1 MRYLR
6 KNHHISIKSRQSQD
20 LRNLGYYH
28 GYKGY
33 RFIRTSSQ
41 RINFKTFD
49 EIIAINRF
57 DMQLKA
63 LLYPKIMFIETA
75 LKSYVIEALLND
87 SQSEN
92 LNTIFKQSISHYRT
106 FSYGSNN
113 YKKSFS
119 QRMGLRS
126 TINSTLRRNYESN
139 DKVANHFFDKDREI
153 PIWAIFESM
162 TLGVFGTLFGCCNK
176 NVKKYTSQLLHFPAN
191 LDSDGEITKIIIL
204 TLKNLR
210 NSIAHNNIIFDCRFQ
225 NTPVPKRLIQL
236 LQAETGLNNIDF
248 TYIDAYFVLIV
259 YILRKMGVTK
269 TECKKLITG
278 YTLAKEDLRKQIPTS
293 TWNQILGT
301 STRNNMEYLKIFIT
315 NS

>member
-1 MRYLR
+1 
-6 KNHHISIKSRQSQD
+6 
-20 LRNLGYYH
+20 
-28 GYKGY
+28 
-33 RFIRTSSQ
+33 
-41 RINFKTFD
+41 
-49 EIIAINRF
+49 
-57 DMQLKA
+57 
-63 LLYPKIMFIETA
+63 
-75 LKSYVIEALLND
+75 
-87 SQSEN
+87 
-92 LNTIFKQSISHYRT
+92 
-106 FSYGSNN
+106 
-113 YKKSFS
+113 
-119 QRMGLRS
+119 MGLRS